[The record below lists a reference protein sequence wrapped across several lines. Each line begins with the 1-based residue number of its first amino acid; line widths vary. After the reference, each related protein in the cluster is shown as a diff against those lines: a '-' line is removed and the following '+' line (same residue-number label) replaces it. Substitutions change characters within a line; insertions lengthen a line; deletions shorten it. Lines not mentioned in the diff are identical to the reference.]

1 MLYGYARVST
11 RDQNVDRQISALK
24 NAGVEQENIF
34 IDKTSGKNF
43 NRPSYKKL
51 LSTAQ
56 RNDIIIIKSIDRLG
70 RDYEEIQTEWKEIT
84 KTRGIDIKVLDM
96 PLLDTTYCKDILGTF
111 ISDLVFQVLSFEAEQ
126 ERAFIKQR
134 QKEGIAEAK
143 KKGIKFRRPR
153 KPLPDNFDELYKRY
167 LNDEPIS
174 QLALECNGISESTL
188 RLRIF
193 DRQNGRI

>member
-1 MLYGYARVST
+1 
-11 RDQNVDRQISALK
+11 
-24 NAGVEQENIF
+24 
-34 IDKTSGKNF
+34 
-43 NRPSYKKL
+43 
-51 LSTAQ
+51 
-56 RNDIIIIKSIDRLG
+56 
-70 RDYEEIQTEWKEIT
+70 
-84 KTRGIDIKVLDM
+84 M